1 MQRGTSRVVVASC
14 DELGG
19 RPGGGEV
26 RVWVVPLD
34 TPPLTEA
41 DLLICLSAEERE
53 RADRYKIRKPRHQF
67 VTGRGLLRRILG
79 SCLSVPPHEVPIAYT
94 GAGKPILG
102 CGTLHFN
109 VTHTDQIALIAIA
122 GRPVGIDVE
131 QVRNLANP
139 DGLVQRFFS
148 AAECASYR
156 TLPPELQPQGFF
168 RAWTCKEALIK
179 AVGLSV
185 TNLSEFDVELH
196 PQRPAA
202 LLESRHPALM
212 DVAWELEVWEP
223 AVGFTAAVAIA
234 GESSWG
240 QKPG

>member
-14 DELGG
+14 DELAG
-19 RPGGGEV
+19 RPVGGEV

-34 TPPLTEA
+34 SPPVSEA
-41 DLLICLSAEERE
+41 DLLACLSAEERD
-53 RADRYKIRKPRHQF
+53 RADRYKVRKPRHQF

-79 SCLSVPPHEVPIAYT
+79 NCLALPPHEVPIGYT
-94 GAGKPILG
+94 GAGKPILD

-109 VTHTDQIALIAIA
+109 VTHTDQIALIALA
-122 GRPVGIDVE
+122 GRPVGVDVE
-131 QVRNLANP
+131 QVRSLANP

-156 TLPPELQPQGFF
+156 MLPPELRPHGFF

-185 TNLSEFDVELH
+185 TNLGEFDVELH
-196 PQRPAA
+196 PHRPAA
-202 LLESRHPALM
+202 LLETRHPALM
-212 DVAWELEVWEP
+212 GMSWELEVWEP
-223 AVGFTAAVAIA
+223 VAGFAAAIA
-234 GESSWG
+234 LAGSPETG
-240 QKPG
+240 